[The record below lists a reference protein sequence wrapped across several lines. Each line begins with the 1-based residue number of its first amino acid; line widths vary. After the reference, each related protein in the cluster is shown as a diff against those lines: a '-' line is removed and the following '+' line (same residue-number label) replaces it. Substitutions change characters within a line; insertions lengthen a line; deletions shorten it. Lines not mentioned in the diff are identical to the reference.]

1 MARWKWQPRKDGFE
15 DLECV
20 CTNCG
25 EHAPFDEEHRVDL
38 TSYCPHCGEQI
49 VDQIMPP
56 TTKGSE
62 EYAKY

>member
-1 MARWKWQPRKDGFE
+1 MAGWRWQERRDGFG
-15 DLECV
+15 DWECV

-25 EHAPFDEEHRVDL
+25 EHAPYDEKGRVDI

-49 VDQIMPP
+49 VDQFTAP

-62 EYAKY
+62 